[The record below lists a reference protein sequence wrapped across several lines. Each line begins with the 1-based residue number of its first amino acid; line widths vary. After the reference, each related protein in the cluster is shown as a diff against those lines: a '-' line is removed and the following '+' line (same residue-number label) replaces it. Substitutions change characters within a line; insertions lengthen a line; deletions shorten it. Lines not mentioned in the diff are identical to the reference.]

1 MRDIL
6 HARNIF
12 ETGEYSCVLFKS
24 GTAYTSTLKGI
35 TPLVNW
41 LNEGVDIQ
49 GFSAAD
55 KIVGKAA
62 AMLFILGKIRE
73 IYAPVMSESALHLFN
88 KNGIYAS
95 CNSLVPMIINR
106 AGTGQCPMESA
117 VAEVDDPAEALQVLN
132 RTLTKLRGG
141 GGHK

>member
-12 ETGEYSCVLFKS
+12 DTGEYSCVLFKN
-24 GTAYTSTLKGI
+24 GTAYTSTLKGVA
-35 TPLVNW
+35 PLVNW
-41 LNEGVDIQ
+41 LNEGLDIQ

-62 AMLFILGKIRE
+62 AMLFVLGKIRE
-73 IYAPVMSESALHLFN
+73 IYAPVMSESALHLLT

-95 CNSLVPMIINR
+95 CNTLVPMIINR
-106 AGTGQCPMESA
+106 AGTGQCPMENA
-117 VAEVDDPAEALQVLN
+117 VAEVEDPAEALAVLN
-132 RTLTKLRGG
+132 RTLKNLREGRDE
-141 GGHK
+141 K